1 MSSTSRAVLGWIS
14 TIGVFVA
21 VLSYILVTA
30 TAPTLIA
37 ATQLGNDLSSFSGQ
51 PPLGAFFIYARLP
64 VIAVSINLLAV
75 TYFCILVFGACFVAA
90 FRSRG
95 GFLLSLKRL
104 TKVGRITSSS
114 NWLVAMPLV
123 SSALLIVVV
132 LVTELLSVAGVPS
145 GTLCNPKIN
154 PCPTPAQLFAGL
166 AYAPIGE
173 ELAFRIITPLGL
185 VIPLRVLW
193 RRLVTRQG
201 PSKSKFL
208 SLVGLSLLSPERAKA
223 KTGYPTFTLNG
234 WRGVHWLE
242 WIFIA
247 VSSISFGLAHV
258 EPGGGTNW
266 GQGKVVTAGISG
278 IALAIVFVAYGA
290 YAAVLLHWFFDFYFE
305 VLALGFPVSGSGS
318 LFALLVNVISLGG
331 LLVIGTLSIT
341 VGIIWFA
348 KRIRDR
354 VGPTAYKI
362 PEPGTLPVQA

>member
-132 LVTELLSVAGVPS
+132 LVTELLSVAGGPS
-145 GTLCNPKIN
+145 GTLCNPKIH

-201 PSKSKFL
+201 PSKLKFL

-266 GQGKVVTAGISG
+266 GQGKVVTAGISRLSP
-278 IALAIVFVAYGA
+278 ACVFLAFRV
-290 YAAVLLHWFFDFYFE
+290 YAAGTFSLFFCFFFLD
-305 VLALGFPVSGSGS
+305 LALWFSFFGS
-318 LFALLVNVISLGG
+318 A
-331 LLVIGTLSIT
+331 
-341 VGIIWFA
+341 
-348 KRIRDR
+348 
-354 VGPTAYKI
+354 
-362 PEPGTLPVQA
+362 

>member
-154 PCPTPAQLFAGL
+154 PCPTPAQLFEGL
-166 AYAPIGE
+166 SYARIGE

-185 VIPLRVLW
+185 VILLRVLW

-223 KTGYPTFTLNG
+223 KTEYPSFALNG
-234 WRGVHWLE
+234 WRRVHWLE

-266 GQGKVVTAGISG
+266 GQGKVVTAGIFRIGLSV
-278 IALAIVFVAYGA
+278 VFVGLWAYLGGI
-290 YAAVLLHWFFDFYFE
+290 LFLFFFFFFFR
-305 VLALGFPVSGSGS
+305 VLAF
-318 LFALLVNVISLGG
+318 
-331 LLVIGTLSIT
+331 
-341 VGIIWFA
+341 
-348 KRIRDR
+348 
-354 VGPTAYKI
+354 
-362 PEPGTLPVQA
+362 